1 MMNLARLDAGRSSA
15 GKATGD
21 EPVRFCT
28 HCGAIGELGKDDALA
43 GRVCGGCGL
52 GIVLSC
58 SRDALTED
66 KTAFLVVDAAGAVTA
81 ASVAAERLLG
91 AKAHGLDG
99 QALLDLLE
107 PGAATNELC
116 RRVTKA
122 ACGERRV
129 SMVPAVLAD
138 GGIVNARIG
147 SCGIPRAALL
157 VLLK

>member
-1 MMNLARLDAGRSSA
+1 MNLARLDAGRSSA

-43 GRVCGGCGL
+43 GRVCAGCGL

-58 SRDALTED
+58 SHEALTED
-66 KTAFLVVDAAGAVTA
+66 KAAFLVVDAAGAVSA
-81 ASVAAERLLG
+81 ASVAAERMLG

-99 QALLDLLE
+99 QKLKALLE
-107 PGAATNELC
+107 PGAATYELS

-129 SMVPAVLAD
+129 SMAPAVLAD
-138 GGIVNARIG
+138 GSVVNVRIG
-147 SCGIPRAALL
+147 SCGDPRAALL

>member
-1 MMNLARLDAGRSSA
+1 MNLARLDAGRSHA

-43 GRVCGGCGL
+43 GRVCASCGL

-58 SRDALTED
+58 SREALTED
-66 KTAFLVVDAAGAVTA
+66 KAAFLVIDATGDVCA
-81 ASVAAERLLG
+81 ASLAAERRLG
-91 AKAHGLDG
+91 ARAHALDG
-99 QALLDLLE
+99 RALLELFD
-107 PGAATNELC
+107 PGAATYELA
-116 RRVTKA
+116 RRVTRA
-122 ACGERRV
+122 ARGERRV

-138 GGIVNARIG
+138 GGFINARIG
-147 SCGIPRAALL
+147 SCGEPRAALL

>member
-1 MMNLARLDAGRSSA
+1 MNLARLDAGRSNA

-43 GRVCGGCGL
+43 GRVCANCGL

-58 SRDALTED
+58 SREALTED
-66 KTAFLVVDAAGAVTA
+66 KAALLVVDAKGSVSA
-81 ASVAAERLLG
+81 ASVPAERMLRVKPHALE
-91 AKAHGLDG
+91 G
-99 QALLDLLE
+99 QPLADLLE
-107 PGAATNELC
+107 AGAATVELR

-122 ACGERRV
+122 ARGDQRV

-138 GGIVNARIG
+138 GGIVNVRIG
-147 SCGIPRAALL
+147 SCGEPRAALL